1 MEVGIVALGLGALG
15 IHFGNKEEPIEKPKE
30 KYLNN
35 TNNNNDQTIY
45 NHQLY
50 DSVQNYVQKKAD
62 QHFEKSLDPVN
73 TNIIPSHLNDI
84 PHEELFQNLDL
95 ELQQK
100 AEQIYNKTIESK
112 ENNNIPPNAVN
123 NFSNNE
129 FFQNTEKKNF
139 SHNNMVPFFG
149 GSIKQNTNEF
159 ITQTKLENF
168 TGQFEND
175 RTSKVEVE
183 NMFEPTKDTSFVD
196 GMPSFD
202 FRDRYNGSNYKQGE
216 KLMDEIKV
224 GPGLNIGSD
233 IQHGGEGF
241 HSTWR
246 PQYKGIDELRVSS
259 NPQVSYEGRTVDGIA
274 QSKVKRSALPNVK
287 HYSPET
293 YWEDMNLERVFTTIG
308 DQVKEMYRSKQIV
321 PDTNRQETTRE
332 YSGVAKYENDQ
343 LRDMEDQ
350 PTVKPS
356 FKNEQKNCNMGIIKS
371 VTEFI
376 STGVG
381 KSAFNLPENQR
392 DSTAINN
399 FLNSPKASLGS
410 DYVQDPCDK
419 PNPTIKESTVC
430 EVRQGHLGTE
440 YKNTVYDPN
449 DLAKLT
455 TKQTTVEEVRQ
466 GHIGTE
472 FKNTVYDPNDL
483 AKMTT
488 KQTTVEE
495 VRNGHLGTE
504 RKNTVYDPNDLA
516 KMTTKQT
523 TVEEVR
529 NGHLG
534 TERKN
539 IVYDPN
545 DLAKMTIK
553 QTTVEEVRNGNLG
566 TEYKNTVYDP
576 NDLAKMTTKETTV
589 EEVRNGH
596 IGTEYKNTVYDP
608 NDLAKMTTKETTV
621 EEVRNG
627 HIGAEYKNTVYD
639 PNDLAKMTT
648 KETTVEEV
656 RNGHIGAEY
665 KNTVYDPNDLAKI
678 TTKQTTVED
687 VREGHFGGENKNI
700 VYDPNDLAR
709 TTTKQTTVEDVREG
723 HLGGENKNTVYDPN
737 DTTRTT
743 IKQTTVEDVREGH
756 LGGENK
762 NTVYDPND
770 TTRTTIK
777 QTTVEEVRE
786 GHLGGEIRNTVYDPD
801 DITRTTIKQT
811 TVEEVREGHIASIN
825 EKHIVYDPDD
835 VAKTT
840 QKHDL
845 SDNAYAGNP
854 GENIMHVSYDN
865 MYNARVPDK
874 KEIVSKG
881 RDPTKQGI
889 KNASGGED
897 INVRFKCLDNYYKD
911 RKHISTRNISQERTK
926 VKLTRFGKDLKQDDR
941 LDGCLLDAFNQ
952 NPYTQSLN
960 SYY

>member
-15 IHFGNKEEPIEKPKE
+15 MHFGNNEEPIVQPKE
-30 KYLNN
+30 KVL
-35 TNNNNDQTIY
+35 NNNNNNNNQTIY
-45 NHQLY
+45 NHALHN
-50 DSVQNYVQKKAD
+50 SVQNFVQQKAT

-73 TNIIPSHLNDI
+73 TNVVPIHMNDI
-84 PHEELFQNLDL
+84 PHEELYQNLDL

-100 AEQIYNKTIESK
+100 AEKIYNKTIESK
-112 ENNNIPPNAVN
+112 ENNNTPPNAIN
-123 NFSNNE
+123 NFSGNE
-129 FFQNTEKKNF
+129 FFQNTQKKDF
-139 SHNNMVPFFG
+139 THNNMVPFFG

-183 NMFEPTKDTSFVD
+183 NMFEPTKETSFVD

-202 FRDRYNGSNYKQGE
+202 FRDRYNASIYKQGE

-233 IQHGGEGF
+233 VQHSGEGF

-246 PQYKGIDELRVSS
+246 PQYKNIDELRTE
-259 NPQVSYEGRTVDGIA
+259 NNAQVSYEGRTVDGIS
-274 QSKVKRSALPNVK
+274 QSEQKRSALPNVK
-287 HYSPET
+287 HYHPET

-332 YSGVAKYENDQ
+332 YSGVAKYENEQ

-356 FKNEQKNCNMGIIKS
+356 FKNEQENCNMGIIKS

-381 KSAFNLPENQR
+381 KAAFNLPENQR

-399 FLNSPKASLGS
+399 FLNAPKASLGS
-410 DYVQDPCDK
+410 DYVQDPYDL
-419 PNPTIKESTVC
+419 PNPTIKQTTVG
-430 EVRQGHLGTE
+430 EVRQGHVGTD

-449 DLAKLT
+449 DLAKMT

-466 GHIGTE
+466 GHLGTE
-472 FKNTVYDPNDL
+472 FKNTVYDSNDLAKMTTKQTTVEEVRNGHLGTETRTTVYDPNDLAKITTKQTTVEEVRNGHLGSETRTTVYNPNDLAKMTTKQTTVEEVRNGHLGSETKTTVYDPNDIAKMTTKQTTIEEVRNGHLGTEYKNTVYDPNDL

-504 RKNTVYDPNDLA
+504 
-516 KMTTKQT
+516 
-523 TVEEVR
+523 
-529 NGHLG
+529 
-534 TERKN
+534 
-539 IVYDPN
+539 
-545 DLAKMTIK
+545 
-553 QTTVEEVRNGNLG
+553 
-566 TEYKNTVYDP
+566 YKNTVYDP
-576 NDLAKMTTKETTV
+576 NDPAKM
-589 EEVRNGH
+589 
-596 IGTEYKNTVYDP
+596 
-608 NDLAKMTTKETTV
+608 
-621 EEVRNG
+621 
-627 HIGAEYKNTVYD
+627 
-639 PNDLAKMTT
+639 
-648 KETTVEEV
+648 
-656 RNGHIGAEY
+656 
-665 KNTVYDPNDLAKI
+665 

-687 VREGHFGGENKNI
+687 VREGHLGGEHKNI
-700 VYDPNDLAR
+700 AYDPNDLAKTTTKQTTVEDVREGHLGGEHKITVYDPNDLAR

-723 HLGGENKNTVYDPN
+723 HLGGERKNVVYDPN
-737 DTTRTT
+737 DLARTT
-743 IKQTTVEDVREGH
+743 TKQTTVEDVREGH
-756 LGGENK
+756 LGGE
-762 NTVYDPND
+762 V
-770 TTRTTIK
+770 
-777 QTTVEEVRE
+777 
-786 GHLGGEIRNTVYDPD
+786 RNTVYDPD

-811 TVEEVREGHIASIN
+811 TVEDVREGHLLAYN
-825 EKHIVYDPDD
+825 TKQTVYDPDD
-835 VAKTT
+835 VTRTT
-840 QKHDL
+840 QKQDL
-845 SDNAYAGNP
+845 SDNSYAGNP

-881 RDPTKQGI
+881 RVPSAQGA
-889 KNASGGED
+889 KNATGSED
-897 INVRFKCLDNYYKD
+897 INVRLKCLNNYYKD

-941 LDGCLLDAFNQ
+941 LDGCLLDAFNE
-952 NPYTQSLN
+952 NPYTQPLN

>member
-504 RKNTVYDPNDLA
+504 RKN
-516 KMTTKQT
+516 
-523 TVEEVR
+523 
-529 NGHLG
+529 
-534 TERKN
+534 

-566 TEYKNTVYDP
+566 T
-576 NDLAKMTTKETTV
+576 
-589 EEVRNGH
+589 
-596 IGTEYKNTVYDP
+596 
-608 NDLAKMTTKETTV
+608 
-621 EEVRNG
+621 
-627 HIGAEYKNTVYD
+627 EYKNTVYD

>member
-15 IHFGNKEEPIEKPKE
+15 TYFGKKEQETEQPREQF
-30 KYLNN
+30 L
-35 TNNNNDQTIY
+35 NNNNSNNNQTIY
-45 NHQLY
+45 NHALH
-50 DSVQNYVQKKAD
+50 DSVHNFVQQTAN

-73 TNIIPSHLNDI
+73 TNVIPSHMNDI

-100 AEQIYNKTIESK
+100 AEQIYNKTIESR
-112 ENNNIPPNAVN
+112 ENNNTPPNAVN

-129 FFQNTEKKNF
+129 FFQDTPKKDF
-139 SHNNMVPFFG
+139 THNNMVPFFG

-159 ITQTKLENF
+159 ITQSKLENF

-183 NMFEPTKDTSFVD
+183 NMFEPTKDTSFIN
-196 GMPSFD
+196 GMPSNN
-202 FRDRYNGSNYKQGE
+202 FRDRYNSSIYKQGE
-216 KLMDEIKV
+216 KVVEEIRV
-224 GPGLNIGSD
+224 GPGLNIGAD
-233 IQHGGEGF
+233 VQHSGEGF

-246 PQYKGIDELRVSS
+246 PQYKTIDELRTSN
-259 NPQVSYEGRTVDGIA
+259 NPQVSYEGRTIDGNS
-274 QSKVKRSALPNVK
+274 QSEQKRSALPNVK
-287 HYSPET
+287 HYHPET
-293 YWEDMNLERVFTTIG
+293 YWEDMNLERVFTTVG

-332 YSGVAKYENDQ
+332 YSGVAKYENEQ

-350 PTVKPS
+350 PSVKPS
-356 FKNEQKNCNMGIIKS
+356 FKNEQENCNMGIVKS
-371 VTEFI
+371 INEFI

-392 DSTAINN
+392 DTTAINN
-399 FLNSPKASLGS
+399 FLNAPKSTLGS
-410 DYVQDPCDK
+410 DYVQDPCDL
-419 PNPTIKESTVC
+419 PNPTIKQTTVC
-430 EVRQGHLGTE
+430 DVRQGHVGTD

-449 DLAKLT
+449 DLAKMT

-466 GHIGTE
+466 GHLGTE

-495 VRNGHLGTE
+495 VRNGHLGSETRTTVYDPNDLAKITTKQTTVEEVRNGHLGHETRSTVYDPNDLAKMTTKQTTVEEVRNGHLGSETKTTVYDPNDIAKMTTKQTTIEEVRNGHLGTE
-504 RKNTVYDPNDLA
+504 YKNTVYDPNDLA

-534 TERKN
+534 
-539 IVYDPN
+539 
-545 DLAKMTIK
+545 
-553 QTTVEEVRNGNLG
+553 
-566 TEYKNTVYDP
+566 
-576 NDLAKMTTKETTV
+576 
-589 EEVRNGH
+589 
-596 IGTEYKNTVYDP
+596 
-608 NDLAKMTTKETTV
+608 
-621 EEVRNG
+621 
-627 HIGAEYKNTVYD
+627 AEYKNTVYD
-639 PNDLAKMTT
+639 PNDLAKTTT
-648 KETTVEEV
+648 KQTTVEEV
-656 RNGHIGAEY
+656 RQGHLGTEN
-665 KNTVYDPNDLAKI
+665 KNIVYDPNDLAKT
-678 TTKQTTVED
+678 TTKQTTVEE
-687 VREGHFGGENKNI
+687 VRQGHVGTEYKNI

-723 HLGGENKNTVYDPN
+723 HLGAEIKNTVYDPN
-737 DTTRTT
+737 DITRTT

-756 LGGENK
+756 LNAY
-762 NTVYDPND
+762 NT
-770 TTRTTIK
+770 K
-777 QTTVEEVRE
+777 QTV
-786 GHLGGEIRNTVYDPD
+786 HDPD

-811 TVEEVREGHIASIN
+811 TVEDVREGHLLAYN
-825 EKHIVYDPDD
+825 TKQTVYDPDD
-835 VAKTT
+835 VARTT
-840 QKHDL
+840 QKQDL

-881 RDPTKQGI
+881 RVPTAQGV

-897 INVRFKCLDNYYKD
+897 INIRLKNLDNYYKD
-911 RKHISTRNISQERTK
+911 RKHISTRNVSQERTK

-952 NPYTQSLN
+952 NPYTQPLN